1 MNYTYDPRA
10 DAVNITFKKGKVA
23 ETREIAPGV
32 MVDFDK
38 KGAPLYLEILDVGKR
53 FAPKYTS
60 RKITSGRVRAP
71 RPRRQELVKAS

>member
-10 DAVNITFKKGKVA
+10 DAVNIIFKKGKVT

-38 KGAPLYLEILDVGKR
+38 KGAPLYLEILDAGKR

-60 RKITSGRVRAP
+60 RKITSETMSGLKR
-71 RPRRQELVKAS
+71 RRQELVKLR